1 MSQAEMLLA
10 NLDDQ
15 SAAVTDDS
23 LAEEHIVIDDNR
35 YIKVPDSLK
44 RLGVRGDH
52 DIETVTIESPRYWD
66 GHDMSQMKIYINYM
80 CANGSKGQ
88 YPATNLQVADTR
100 MTYDWTISSNVT
112 QVNGKI
118 SFLVCIVKVDDE
130 GYEERHWNSELN
142 QECYV
147 SDGLECDEAA
157 IVRYP
162 DIITYLLTRME
173 EVEAVAD
180 PEYLQ
185 NYVNE
190 WLRENH
196 TNMYILAEGETLE
209 DAPADAIVVFD
220 QNGES
225 DEMPGEDDPSSS
237 NTKTDIS
244 LNVSGATPGQIVKIS
259 AVDEAG
265 TPTAWEAVDMPDTYS
280 KAQIDAIM
288 GSYIN
293 DVAVLVGGDA

>member
-15 SAAVTDDS
+15 SAAITDDS

-173 EVEAVAD
+173 EVETVAD
-180 PEYLQ
+180 PEHLQ

-190 WLRENH
+190 WLRANH
-196 TNMYILAEGETLE
+196 TNMYILADGETLD

-225 DEMPGEDDPSSS
+225 DGLHMSVMYVRDKDGNLIPIRTIQGPPGEPGPQGDKGEPG
-237 NTKTDIS
+237 KT
-244 LNVSGATPGQIVKIS
+244 PVKGTDYFTDADKTEMVN
-259 AVDEAG
+259 AVIAALPKYDGE
-265 TPTAWEAVDMPDTYS
+265 V
-280 KAQIDAIM
+280 
-288 GSYIN
+288 
-293 DVAVLVGGDA
+293 VAV